1 MYIVDYLWS
10 KWILKKIKDNEEAK
24 WYLECGLLLPK
35 HYKLLVDESTYQEV
49 MQMQKVKEM
58 KVDKALNKNNK
69 I

>member
-1 MYIVDYLWS
+1 MYIVDFLWS
-10 KWILKKIKDNEEAK
+10 KKILKKVKNAKEAK

-35 HYKLLVDESTYQEV
+35 HYKLLVDETTYHEV
-49 MQMQKVKEM
+49 MQMQKVKEL